1 MRSPESFGSLE
12 LEPNAE
18 LAARM
23 ENRARGEVALQ
34 ADNIEADHRLSGV
47 AEKAKANS
55 AFKAFISG
63 IAVLSAAASI
73 FSVTMATKQ
82 ASENARL
89 KAQIEYQELRTKD
102 IENLQRIDRKI
113 LQQISEDIYSDNGG
127 RIQANEQAQA
137 EADKREIPIDK
148 APTGGQEFEDK
159 LADLGISYTTTPS
172 PDPVPAPT
180 PVPYPEPAQVTE
192 PRPQPVPPSELER
205 IKREY
210 SEMLDERMLDPRPK
224 PTPELP
230 QDFPQESPSKR

>member
-89 KAQIEYQELRTKD
+89 KAQIEAQEQRTKD
-102 IENLQRIDRKI
+102 VESSLQRIKI
-113 LQQISEDIYSDNGG
+113 LQQISEDVYSDNGG

-148 APTGGQEFEDK
+148 APTGGQEFEDA
-159 LADLGISYTTTPS
+159 LADLGISSATTPS

-192 PRPQPVPPSELER
+192 PRPQPTPPSELER

-230 QDFPQESPSKR
+230 QDFPQEPPSKR